1 MFIRFLNI
9 ACAVFLLPLTGSPQ
23 EKIGDATFEYN
34 ISVESTGKPVPRG
47 LEGAT
52 LTIFLK
58 PLESRSELRSSA
70 GVETTLFSLKSAKGA
85 ILKEYSGQRL
95 MITLNRENWS
105 TNSEDY
111 RQLVFKEEE
120 YDSPVA
126 GYKVRKAVS
135 ILPDGKSL
143 TVYYAPSIQLMNLE
157 YTYSFPQLDGL
168 PVKFEIAHA
177 DTVFIYM
184 LARFNSE
191 PVPLTKFTLPNTGF
205 RLMTYEENQQLEE
218 ENSKIREF

>member
-1 MFIRFLNI
+1 MR
-9 ACAVFLLPLTGSPQ
+9 
-23 EKIGDATFEYN
+23 
-34 ISVESTGKPVPRG
+34 
-47 LEGAT
+47 
-52 LTIFLK
+52 
-58 PLESRSELRSSA
+58 
-70 GVETTLFSLKSAKGA
+70 
-85 ILKEYSGQRL
+85 EYSGQRI

-105 TNSEDY
+105 TNSEEY
-111 RQLVFKEEE
+111 RQLVLKEEE

-184 LARFNSE
+184 LTRFNSE